1 MTYFVKYWMDD
12 EATAVTIEG
21 LMAFQAQAQAMQW
34 EVVLDKVTPTE
45 MYFIAYELENNIF

>member
-1 MTYFVKYWMDD
+1 MTYFVKYWIDD

-21 LMAFQAQAQAMQW
+21 LMAFQAQAQANRW

-45 MYFIAYELENNIF
+45 MYFIAYEMEENIF